1 MKSLKAF
8 LAFALLISF
17 TASPAFAESKKE
29 AKKKIETLN
38 ADIKKAADTGDLQ
51 KGIDAAE
58 EAFEISARVFGEDSM
73 EAANAMVN
81 LANLYMYAEDPAGA
95 ENLLKKAILN
105 MSQTD
110 MKSTDVADAYFN
122 LAMSYA
128 MQTKYDEARKSM
140 NLALQIRTEKLG
152 EEHEQ
157 TQKARRMFEQ
167 LMRED

>member
-73 EAANAMVN
+73 EAAN
-81 LANLYMYAEDPAGA
+81 
-95 ENLLKKAILN
+95 LLKKAILN